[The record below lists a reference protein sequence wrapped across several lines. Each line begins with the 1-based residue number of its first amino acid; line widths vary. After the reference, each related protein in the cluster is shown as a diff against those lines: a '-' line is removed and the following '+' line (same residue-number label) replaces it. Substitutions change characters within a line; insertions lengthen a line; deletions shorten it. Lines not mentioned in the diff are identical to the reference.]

1 MDIPATTTVAEQQP
15 VQSNK
20 ALLDR
25 AALAADASLHA
36 SSRYE
41 QVGVDAGNGWQRQEN
56 GGVRGSDWFGGAQA
70 AVIYIVVNDPH
81 EATYFIRDTDA
92 KGALLDGRY
101 AYTMTFPKDALPPV
115 DRTRGGFATSSSA
128 SCSGFGR
135 SISFDMEQ
143 RCYEGDL
150 KPDLLSSQRGRGGQ
164 CRDLVS
170 SLRDLLH
177 GLHQRRT
184 RNRCPALPQ
193 KSAAFSIRPASVQ
206 WRASNSLAP
215 FGPGLLVDRELKV
228 RKTRQPLFP
237 P

>member
-101 AYTMTFPKDALPPV
+101 AYTMTFPKDALPTV

-150 KPDLLSSQRGRGGQ
+150 KPDLLSS
-164 CRDLVS
+164 
-170 SLRDLLH
+170 
-177 GLHQRRT
+177 RT
-184 RNRCPALPQ
+184 C
-193 KSAAFSIRPASVQ
+193 
-206 WRASNSLAP
+206 W
-215 FGPGLLVDRELKV
+215 
-228 RKTRQPLFP
+228 
-237 P
+237 